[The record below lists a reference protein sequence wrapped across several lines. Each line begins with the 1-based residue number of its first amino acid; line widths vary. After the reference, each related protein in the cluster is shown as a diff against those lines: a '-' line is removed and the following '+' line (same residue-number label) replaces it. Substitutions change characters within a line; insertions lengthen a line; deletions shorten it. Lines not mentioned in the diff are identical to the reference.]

1 MRLVTEHKQEIIAGL
16 RSVTTIYTD
25 LDNTLLG
32 PQSCLFLAANGS
44 YTLEP
49 AAALVGL
56 LEKGVDI
63 IITSG
68 RNSSQLREIVR
79 VLGLRSYIAE
89 LGCEIYYE
97 QGKERLTNYNF
108 PVKEGQTLFAAI
120 EASGA
125 PQLLLS
131 HFKGRLEYHTPWSL
145 NQRCTH
151 LFRGSVDV
159 QEANQLL
166 QEHGFSNLKLLDNG
180 HSRTQGTLQPLAE
193 IKVYHL
199 LPKGTSKASA
209 IKVDQGKRGL
219 LAKQCIA
226 LGDSL
231 TDLEMAKAVS
241 QFFLVANGVQ
251 NDPAVIKRLTA
262 FHNAYLTT
270 EKMGLGWAQ
279 VAKLLEKP

>member
-1 MRLVTEHKQEIIAGL
+1 MRLVTEHKEEIITGL
-16 RSVTTIYTD
+16 KGVTTIYTD

-32 PQSCLFLAANGS
+32 PQSCLFLTANGS

-49 AAALVGL
+49 AASLISL
-56 LEKGVDI
+56 LGKGVEI

-97 QGKERLTNYNF
+97 QGKKCLTNYNF
-108 PVKEGQTLFAAI
+108 PVKDGQTLFAAI

-125 PQLLLS
+125 PQLLFS
-131 HFKGRLEYHTPWSL
+131 HFKGKLEYHTPWSL

-151 LFRGSVDV
+151 LFRGYVDV

-166 QEHGFSNLKLLDNG
+166 QAHGFANLKLLDNG
-180 HSRTQGTLQPLAE
+180 HSRTQGSLQPLTE

-209 IKVDQGKRGL
+209 IKVDQERRGIL
-219 LAKQCIA
+219 PSQCIA

-241 QFFLVANGVQ
+241 QFFLVANGIQ
-251 NDPAVIKRLTA
+251 NDPAVIKQLTT
-262 FHNAYLTT
+262 FSNAYLTT

-279 VAKLLEKP
+279 VVRLIS